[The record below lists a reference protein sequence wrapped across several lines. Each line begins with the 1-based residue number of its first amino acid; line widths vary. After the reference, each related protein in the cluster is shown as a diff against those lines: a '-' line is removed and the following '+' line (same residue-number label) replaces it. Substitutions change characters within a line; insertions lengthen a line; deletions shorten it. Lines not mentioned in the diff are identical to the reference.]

1 MTDNVR
7 KPHKHNWLDITEEFA
22 AASQGMKRVA
32 SVVVRLLINDDCL
45 TQI

>member
-1 MTDNVR
+1 MTENVR
-7 KPHKHNWLDITEEFA
+7 EPHKHNWLDITEEFA

-32 SVVVRLLINDDCL
+32 SIVVRLLLHAHCL